1 MMPDVS
7 KETKQ
12 GWLVFAGSFGFCLLA
27 YFMLSDGGELATRAQ
42 AEQETITNSG
52 NEDMRQHVQKQ
63 IEANQNLRKTIEQL
77 KNDTKFEV
85 AEYFRVPDKEPQPG
99 YLFKKKFIE
108 VRERLRNKAAARRVV
123 YDDNIGFG
131 EDPKVPDDREAPY
144 LLAMLQITEK
154 IVAIALDTETPL
166 ETFAVKQHKAV
177 DTGPVSRPL
186 LLREYPITLTVRG
199 GLKDILSILHRISLV
214 NKSEAGSIN
223 DYPLILRG
231 LSIES
236 ENATPKDDI
245 SQLDATFELAA
256 MRYMSEEERAKDPLA
271 FQFSS
276 GTGGGSSGGRGQEF
290 YARP

>member
-12 GWLVFAGSFGFCLLA
+12 GWLFLAGTVAVCVIAFFII
-27 YFMLSDGGELATRAQ
+27 SDGGALIEQAQ
-42 AEQETITNSG
+42 ALQEKIKAG
-52 NEDMRQHVQKQ
+52 GDDDMRQHVQRQ
-63 IEANQNLRKTIEQL
+63 VEANQNLRKTIEQI

-85 AEYFRVPDKEPQPG
+85 AKYFQIPDKEPQPG
-99 YLFKKKFIE
+99 YLFKRKFIE
-108 VRERLRNKAAARRVV
+108 VREKLRNKAAARRVE
-123 YDDNIGFG
+123 YDQNLGFG
-131 EDPKVPDDREAPY
+131 EDPKVPDDRDAPY

-154 IVAIALDTETPL
+154 VVTIALDTEAPL
-166 ETFAVKQHKAV
+166 ETFAVKQHPAV
-177 DTGPVSRPL
+177 DTGPESRPI

-214 NKSEAGSIN
+214 AKTEAGAAS

-231 LSIES
+231 LAIES
-236 ENATPKDDI
+236 KNATPRDDI
-245 SQLDATFELAA
+245 SQLDAVFELAA

-276 GTGGGSSGGRGQEF
+276 GTASSSGGRGQVF